1 MIMYVAND
9 KEIYKNSCSFIE
21 LGEKLL

>member
-9 KEIYKNSCSFIE
+9 KEIYKNSCPFIE